1 MTKEKRIEVLEGIAD
16 ALEREIVLC
25 AVNLRYAA
33 RGMIE
38 VNETQQ
44 KVLQGQIEQLKKTEE
59 ELQKKLDVTND
70 ELTDTKNLPTSPSKK
85 IKKGNG

>member
-1 MTKEKRIEVLEGIAD
+1 MTNERRIEILEGIAD

-25 AVNLRYAA
+25 EVNLRYAA

-44 KVLQGQIEQLKKTEE
+44 LVLQGQIEQLKKTKD
-59 ELQKKLDVTND
+59 ELDKKLDVTND
-70 ELTDTKNLPTSPSKK
+70 ELSNAKNLPTSPSKK
-85 IKKGNG
+85 IKKGDS